1 MLKMMKALSGAREV
15 VDVLSVQR
23 RPGLVGLW
31 AA

>member
-1 MLKMMKALSGAREV
+1 MKALSGAREA
-15 VDVLSVQR
+15 VDVLSLQR